1 MAFYNRL
8 GYTPDQIICEDMAL
22 PNGTTVGNLTAT
34 NTVTLNATDADVL
47 RVIICA
53 ASTTVAI
60 ANAATISFTP
70 LFGNNAAA
78 GGCLIRALGTMTL
91 TGGDVTLVDGGNVTT
106 KDLPDP
112 LSWTSGTL
120 MYAFDI
126 PKELCAAYK
135 YMKLNIAC
143 SADESSENIEAFVIT
158 V

>member
-1 MAFYNRL
+1 MAFYNKL

-22 PNGTTVGNLTAT
+22 PDTTNLTAT
-34 NTVTLNATDADVL
+34 NTITIDAAKANVL

-60 ANAATISFTP
+60 ANTETISFTP
-70 LFGNNAAA
+70 LFGNDDDA

-91 TGGDVTLVDGGNVTT
+91 TGGDVTLLDPGAVTT

-126 PKELCAAYK
+126 PSELCSAYK

-143 SADESSENIEAFVIT
+143 SADESSENIEAFTVI
-158 V
+158 VNN